1 MNLIILLI
9 VILAIIAI
17 AQLTKVYDLSRSLRN
32 SREEEITPADNR
44 LNANAWVIWMYVF
57 FAGTIYLYTKYGDY
71 LPESASEHG
80 VAMDR
85 LMSVNIWMIT
95 IVFFIVNY
103 LLFTFAKKYQY
114 NPGRKAKFFTHDNRL
129 EMLWTLI
136 PGVTMAFI
144 IVYGLITWN
153 NITGPASPDAMQ
165 IELYSKQFDWTAR
178 YPGDNKVFGAA
189 DFNLIGTTNALG
201 IVTKEGIQAKVEEL
215 DAAMENVKLA
225 IEAAKKDN
233 GNLINHHA
241 HSSGVMSNFLNGL
254 MPNFFP
260 SEGAAVV
267 DYVESLEDELYRLQR
282 HKQRILDLSENEM
295 NGVSQ
300 WEAGIDDR
308 IVKGEFHIPVGQE
321 IEFVFRS
328 QDVIH
333 SAYMPHFRSQMNTV
347 PGMPTR
353 FKMKPTITTA
363 EMRKK
368 LGNDKFDYILLCNKI
383 CGAAHF
389 NMKMTIVVDT
399 PEDYAAWLA
408 EQKTFGGAAK
418 EEAPADSTKAEP
430 AKMDTLKMASI
441 K

>member
-1 MNLIILLI
+1 MNLIIVLL
-9 VILAIIAI
+9 VVLAIIAI
-17 AQLTKVYDLSRSLRN
+17 AQLTKVYDLSRTLRN

-57 FAGTIYLYTKYGDY
+57 FASTLYLYGKYGDY

-80 VAMDR
+80 VSVDR
-85 LMSVNIWMIT
+85 LMSINIWMIT

-136 PGVTMAFI
+136 PGVSMAFI

-153 NITGPASPDAMQ
+153 NITGPASADAMQ

-189 DFNLIGTTNALG
+189 DFNLIGTTNGLG
-201 IVTKEGIQAKVEEL
+201 IVTKEGIQAKMEEL
-215 DAAMENVKLA
+215 DTEMENVKAA
-225 IEAAKKDN
+225 IELVKKEN
-233 GNLINHHA
+233 GNLIQHRQ
-241 HSSGVMSNFLNGL
+241 HSNSILSNMLNGL

-260 SEGAAVV
+260 SEGSATV
-267 DYVESLEDELYRLQR
+267 DYVAALEDELYRLQR
-282 HKQRILDLSENEM
+282 HKQRILDLSENEL
-295 NGVSQ
+295 NGLSQ
-300 WEAGIDDR
+300 WEAGNDDR

-321 IEFVFRS
+321 VEFVFRS

-333 SAYMPHFRSQMNTV
+333 SAYMPHFRAQMNTV

-368 LGNDKFDYILLCNKI
+368 MGNDKFDYILLCNKV

-389 NMKMTIVVDT
+389 NMKMTVIVDT
-399 PEDYAAWLA
+399 PEDNAVWLA
-408 EQKTFGGAAK
+408 QQKTFGGSK
-418 EEAPADSTKAEP
+418 EAPSDSTGVETPKA
-430 AKMDTLKMASI
+430 DTLTMAANH
-441 K
+441 

>member
-1 MNLIILLI
+1 MNLIIVLL
-9 VILAIIAI
+9 VVLAIIAI
-17 AQLTKVYDLSRSLRN
+17 AQLTKVYDLSRTLRN

-57 FAGTIYLYTKYGDY
+57 FAATLYLYAKYGEY

-85 LMSVNIWMIT
+85 LMSINIWMIT

-136 PGVTMAFI
+136 PGVSMAFI

-153 NITGPASPDAMQ
+153 NITGPASADAMQ

-189 DFNLIGTTNALG
+189 DFNLIGTTNGLG
-201 IVTKEGIQAKVEEL
+201 IVTKEGIQSKIEEL
-215 DAAMENVKLA
+215 DTEMENVKAA
-225 IEAAKKDN
+225 IELVKKEN
-233 GNLINHHA
+233 GNLIQHRE
-241 HSSGVMSNFLNGL
+241 HSSSILSNMLNGL

-260 SEGAAVV
+260 SVGSATV
-267 DYVESLEDELYRLQR
+267 DYVAALEDELYRLQR
-282 HKQRILDLSENEM
+282 HKQRILDLSENEL

-300 WEAGIDDR
+300 WEAGNDDR

-321 IEFVFRS
+321 VEFVFRS

-333 SAYMPHFRSQMNTV
+333 SAYMPHFRAQMNTV

-368 LGNDKFDYILLCNKI
+368 LGNDKFDYVLLCNKV

-389 NMKMTIVVDT
+389 NMKMTVIVDT
-399 PEDYAAWLA
+399 PEDYATWLA
-408 EQKTFGGAAK
+408 EQKTFGGAKEAK
-418 EEAPADSTKAEP
+418 TDSTGVEAPKA
-430 AKMDTLKMASI
+430 DTLTMASNH
-441 K
+441 

>member
-1 MNLIILLI
+1 MNLFILL
-9 VILAIIAI
+9 VLVLAIIAI

-32 SREEEITPADNR
+32 TREEEITAADNR
-44 LNANAWVIWMYVF
+44 LNANAWIIWMIAF
-57 FAGTIYLYTKYGDY
+57 FAGTIYLYVRYGDY

-80 VAMDR
+80 VAVDK

-103 LLFTFAKKYQY
+103 LLFSFANKYRF
-114 NPGRKAKFFTHDNRL
+114 NPARKAKFFAHDNRL

-153 NITGPASPDAMQ
+153 NMTGPASADAMQ

-178 YPGDNKVFGAA
+178 YPGENKVFGAA
-189 DFNLIGTTNALG
+189 DFNLIGSSNGLG
-201 IVTKEGIQAKVEEL
+201 LVTEEGV
-215 DAAMENVKLA
+215 AAKLA
-225 IEAAKKDN
+225 EIDHNIEQTEKTIAN
-233 GNLINHHA
+233 GKA
-241 HSSGVMSNFLNGL
+241 EGT
-254 MPNFFP
+254 MPD
-260 SEGAAVV
+260 S
-267 DYVESLEDELYRLQR
+267 YLESLEDQLYKLKR
-282 HKQRILDLSENEM
+282 HKQRILDLKENEL

-300 WEAGIDDR
+300 WKAGADDKL
-308 IVKGEFHIPVGQE
+308 VKGEFHIPVGQE

-333 SAYMPHFRSQMNTV
+333 SAYMPHFRAQMNTV
-347 PGMPTR
+347 PGVPTR

-363 EMRKK
+363 EMRQK
-368 LGNDKFDYILLCNKI
+368 LGNDKFDYILLCNKV

-389 NMKMTIVVDT
+389 NMKMTVVVDT

-408 EQKTFGGAAK
+408 EQKTFGGDKNEKK
-418 EEAPADSTKAEP
+418 EESPAAPAADTTK
-430 AKMDTLKMASI
+430 TMASI
-441 K
+441 N